1 MIRSYINKKFIMKSS
16 TMAAS
21 NFIQFASISAIIVII
36 SRIEGYAESALY
48 GSLISLYGLL
58 LMLPTGLMIWQI
70 SSFAPELI
78 KLKNAPEGSKEK
90 ISRNLFYLNS
100 TFDTHNKFILK
111 ILFFI
116 WLLILIPTLFLASA
130 QSAAF
135 WISILPIILVSPFI
149 SSLQAKLQVAQKES
163 KILSGNLSIAAINVF
178 FTYFLLHIP
187 LLKNS
192 PYTLAF
198 LGCIQSISGIILL
211 MYLLMHKKS
220 LPLEYS
226 KKLPHLESRVTFSS
240 FRKIVSGSID
250 GIVLSAT
257 FSLAIIVAM
266 QNSPRDGFLISLV
279 VSIMR
284 MIVIPSKQFG
294 LVGGRM
300 HLMGEV
306 KNIKTI
312 VLSSFVSIAVVS
324 SVIIPAYIVKSS
336 ISIPNLITVLIL
348 VQIAIEPL
356 SGVLYGFL
364 KIRVGTEKALYGL
377 LFSYILFSIPMLIL
391 CSIFKFANAENVWGI
406 LFMAR
411 IIFTFSVVWILY
423 SNRDKIK
430 TSIRKG

>member
-36 SRIEGYAESALY
+36 SRIEGHAESALY

-78 KLKNAPEGSKEK
+78 KLKKAPEGFKEK

-116 WLLILIPTLFLASA
+116 WLLILIAILFLASA

-149 SSLQAKLQVAQKES
+149 SSLQAKLQVAQKEN
-163 KILSGNLSIAAINVF
+163 KILLGNLSIATINVF
-178 FTYFLLHIP
+178 FTYFLLHIQ

-312 VLSSFVSIAVVS
+312 VLSSFVSIVVVS

-336 ISIPNLITVLIL
+336 ISIPSLITVLIL

-377 LFSYILFSIPMLIL
+377 LFSYILFSIPLLIL
-391 CSIFKFANAENVWGI
+391 FSIFKFANAENVWGI

-411 IIFTFSVVWILY
+411 IIFTFSVMWILY